1 MAARVSEAY
10 VLRSYPFQE
19 ADLIVSFFTR
29 DQGKLRGLARRVR
42 KPKNTFG
49 SGLERLSLVNLSYS
63 QKETR
68 ELVNLNSCEL
78 LRSQFNLLSSFEAGV
93 ALDYLAEISDQL
105 LPPHEPNE
113 HYFRLLTTTL
123 EHLHTQVEGRVWR
136 AVLYF
141 SLWATRLSG
150 FLPDLSLQAKLSEE
164 SREIARQI
172 LRSHI
177 SDLPGR
183 AWTKD
188 TASDLR
194 HFLIRQMEEH
204 VERRFI
210 TPTMLEGL

>member
-42 KPKNTFG
+42 KPKNSFG
-49 SGLERLSLVNLSYS
+49 SGLERLSLVNVSYS

-93 ALDYLAEISDQL
+93 ALDYLAEVSDQL
-105 LPPHEPNE
+105 LPPHEPSE
-113 HYFRLLTTTL
+113 HFFRLLTTTL
-123 EHLHTQVEGRVWR
+123 EHLHTETEGRVWR
-136 AVLYF
+136 AIMYF
-141 SLWATRLSG
+141 STWATRLSG
-150 FLPDLSLQAKLSEE
+150 FLPDLSAQPRLSEE

-172 LRSHI
+172 LRSRL
-177 SDLPGR
+177 SDLPER

-194 HFLIRQMEEH
+194 HFLVRQIEEH
-204 VERRFI
+204 VERRLI
-210 TPTMLEGL
+210 TLPVLEGL